1 MGKFFDQLNEYHIRF
16 IEAQKMFFV
25 ATAPTG
31 EGTVNLSPKG
41 YDTLKVLDAST
52 IVYVDYPGSGNETA
66 IHIEDNGK
74 VTLMWCSYDESPLIL
89 RAYGQGKTI
98 TKATEEFNSL
108 INQHFTGYNLH
119 ELRQLFVITVQ
130 SVQSSCGWGVPY
142 MSYVDDRNKLKIEAA
157 KG

>member
-1 MGKFFDQLNEYHIRF
+1 MGKLFDQLNENHVRF

-25 ATAPTG
+25 ATAPSG

-98 TKATEEFNSL
+98 AKATDEFNS
-108 INQHFTGYNLH
+108 IMSEYFTDYSSNG
-119 ELRQLFVITVQ
+119 LRQLFVITVQ
-130 SVQSSCGWGVPY
+130 AVQTSCGWGVPY

>member
-1 MGKFFDQLNEYHIRF
+1 MGKFFDQLNEHHIRF

-31 EGTVNLSPKG
+31 EGTINLSPKG

-119 ELRQLFVITVQ
+119 ELRQLFMITVQ